1 MRRRKEPPAPRLPS
15 ADPVDEED
23 RVTDRDLAAEELP
36 PTYLAFVERFPML
49 AESHATANRSVV
61 EGGPLDEKT
70 CELVKIAICLGA
82 GLESALKAHVR
93 RSRQAGA
100 SMDEIE
106 QVVALGMTTL
116 GWSRTVAGW
125 KWAHD
130 QVARDAAEA

>member
-1 MRRRKEPPAPRLPS
+1 MTDPAQPEP
-15 ADPVDEED
+15 
-23 RVTDRDLAAEELP
+23 EELP
-36 PTYLAFVERFPML
+36 ATYRAFVERFPVL
-49 AESHATANRSVV
+49 AESHTTANRSVV
-61 EGGPLDEKT
+61 EGGPLDEKS
-70 CELVKIAICLGA
+70 CEFVKIALCLGA

-93 RSRQAGA
+93 RARALGA

-130 QVARDAAEA
+130 QERRDAPDR